1 MKPITLD
8 VNFKIKFKSLK
19 LHYGCQKI
27 VTAAKGTFMIIVMR
41 FPDLIS
47 MKDFLIL
54 LPVPLT
60 VYTSRLFDSF
70 DDLTRSH
77 TLVLLSLVL

>member
-1 MKPITLD
+1 MEPFLD

-19 LHYGCQKI
+19 LLYGCQKSL
-27 VTAAKGTFMIIVMR
+27 TAAKGTYMIIVMR
-41 FPDLIS
+41 FPHLFSVKDL
-47 MKDFLIL
+47 LIL
-54 LPVPLT
+54 LPTPLT
-60 VYTSRLFDSF
+60 VYTSKLFDSF

>member
-1 MKPITLD
+1 MD
-8 VNFKIKFKSLK
+8 VRR
-19 LHYGCQKI
+19 I

-47 MKDFLIL
+47 MKDLLIL
-54 LPVPLT
+54 LPIPLT
-60 VYTSRLFDSF
+60 VYTSRLFESF

-77 TLVLLSLVL
+77 TLPTFSGVVILALENC